1 MANLLNG
8 RGHQL
13 TTSSPLMPPEEASDL
28 RTKKHP
34 VTAGV
39 MIDERIKL
47 PTKRISCG
55 GLRGSN
61 TSGIETGADSKSMA
75 LFEADAEARART
87 PGFEQHEHR

>member
-28 RTKKHP
+28 QTKKHP

-47 PTKRISCG
+47 PTKRIS
-55 GLRGSN
+55 
-61 TSGIETGADSKSMA
+61 
-75 LFEADAEARART
+75 
-87 PGFEQHEHR
+87 